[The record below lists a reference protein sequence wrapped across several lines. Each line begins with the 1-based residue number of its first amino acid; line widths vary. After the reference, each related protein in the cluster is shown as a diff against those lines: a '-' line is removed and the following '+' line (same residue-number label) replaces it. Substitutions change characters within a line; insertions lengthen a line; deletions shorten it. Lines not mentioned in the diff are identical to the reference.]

1 MTMFKIQEIDPAIYR
16 KKTRNATLIIMAGF
30 IVIGF
35 GSASI
40 AVSNFGDF
48 SSNKVVVN
56 LMGAFVG
63 LLITAYIVKTFFADK
78 PWMKESMYAW
88 QLKRSLMHITN
99 VLRHVQEAA
108 KDNDPHALKV
118 MRFYHLGLEHM
129 HKLEA
134 NSSALIDMTVEKKE
148 IEEKMTELGLELNQT
163 EFDPEW
169 VVRYKDKE
177 DDEED

>member
-1 MTMFKIQEIDPAIYR
+1 MFKIESIDPAHYR
-16 KKTRNATLIIMAGF
+16 KRTRNATLIIMAVF

-35 GSASI
+35 AFASLT
-40 AVSNFGDF
+40 VKYLGEYSN
-48 SSNKVVVN
+48 NKLVLN

-63 LLITAYIVKTFFADK
+63 LMLTAYIIKTFFANK

-88 QLKRSLMHITN
+88 RLKRSLMHITN
-99 VLRHVQEAA
+99 VLKKVQEAA
-108 KDNDPHALKV
+108 QQGDTHALKV

-134 NSSALIDMTVEKKE
+134 NSSALIDIIAEKKE
-148 IEEKMTELGLELNQT
+148 VEAKMVELGLDLNQT

-169 VVRYKDKE
+169 VERYKS
-177 DDEED
+177 DEHEE